1 MVLLLES
8 GAFQALLT
16 GDAEA
21 PVERRLLERGLLSR
35 VDVLKVGHHGSES
48 STLPE
53 ALAVLQP
60 AVALISCG
68 ADNEYGH
75 PHAVTLEHLAALPGS
90 ASGGPTWRA
99 RWR

>member
-8 GAFQALLT
+8 GAFRALLT

-53 ALAVLQP
+53 MLAVLQP